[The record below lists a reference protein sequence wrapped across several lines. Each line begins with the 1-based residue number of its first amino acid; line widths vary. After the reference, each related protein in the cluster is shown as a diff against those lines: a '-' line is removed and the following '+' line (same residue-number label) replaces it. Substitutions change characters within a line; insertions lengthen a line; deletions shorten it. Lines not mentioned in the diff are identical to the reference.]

1 MRKDVFNMAFCK
13 YCGASLDNDS
23 LFCASCGARVTQ
35 TAPVPQVQGRGLAIA
50 SLILSIIGLAA
61 GFGMLMVSINMSA
74 RPSMLMASILYYPIP
89 LLAALYAA
97 NARRKGYV
105 YGISK
110 SGLTMGFAGLTMI
123 TLAMSILLI
132 KL

>member
-1 MRKDVFNMAFCK
+1 MFNMAFCK

-23 LFCASCGARVTQ
+23 LFCASCGAKVTQ

-89 LLAALYAA
+89 LLAVLFAT
-97 NARRKGYV
+97 NARKKGYV

-110 SGLTMGFAGLTMI
+110 SGLIMGIAGLAELS
-123 TLAMSILLI
+123 LAILILTAG
-132 KL
+132 LLAR

>member
-1 MRKDVFNMAFCK
+1 MFNVAFCK

-35 TAPVPQVQGRGLAIA
+35 TVPAPQVHGRGLAIV

-61 GFGMLMVSINMSA
+61 GFGMLMVSVNMSA
-74 RPSMLMASILYYPIP
+74 RPSMIMASGLYYPIP
-89 LLAALYAA
+89 LLAALFAA

-110 SGLTMGFAGLTMI
+110 SGLIMGFAGLTML
-123 TLAMSILLI
+123 TLAISILLV
-132 KL
+132 KF